1 MKPTDDGEARQEW
14 GTRLLSVGE
23 PVVRFQG
30 RILVHSEAVLNV
42 LLLQEPGECMN
53 SRERKMLELLKTG
66 KDNFGYVAV
75 KAEFEAEGTRVDEL
89 LRLVEICRKADLKF
103 GLKIG
108 GCEAMRDLIESKQ
121 IGVDY
126 IIAPMIESPYA
137 LSKFAES
144 VAKVYPEDEREGI
157 DFLFNLETISAFDKV
172 DELVAATAKAPEL
185 AGVVFGRVDFSLSA
199 SLGRDAINGETVTDY
214 VLQTA
219 AKCKAA
225 GCDLV
230 VGGGVSSD
238 SIPVLRR
245 MVDVHLT
252 RFETRKVIFDAQAAK
267 AQHIEQGLLNAVHFE
282 LLWLLNKRDY
292 YGAIQQEDAKRI
304 DMLESRWAV
313 LNK

>member
-1 MKPTDDGEARQEW
+1 
-14 GTRLLSVGE
+14 
-23 PVVRFQG
+23 
-30 RILVHSEAVLNV
+30 
-42 LLLQEPGECMN
+42 MN

-66 KDNFGYVAV
+66 RDNFGYVAV

-89 LRLVEICRKADLKF
+89 LRLVEICRKADLKL

-137 LSKFAES
+137 LTKFAES
-144 VAKVYPEDEREGI
+144 VAKVYPADEREGI
-157 DFLFNLETISAFDKV
+157 DFLFNLETITAFEKV

-199 SLGRDAINGETVTDY
+199 SLGRDAINGEAVTDY

-230 VGGGVSSD
+230 IGGGVSSD

-267 AQHIEQGLLNAVHFE
+267 AAHIEQGLLNAVHFE